1 MIGSD
6 EEKVIT
12 EDRLSIVRISAG
24 GATLKV
30 CLCVGGG
37 VTSSSIISKKVG

>member
-30 CLCVGGG
+30 CLCVGRGLL
-37 VTSSSIISKKVG
+37 VAL